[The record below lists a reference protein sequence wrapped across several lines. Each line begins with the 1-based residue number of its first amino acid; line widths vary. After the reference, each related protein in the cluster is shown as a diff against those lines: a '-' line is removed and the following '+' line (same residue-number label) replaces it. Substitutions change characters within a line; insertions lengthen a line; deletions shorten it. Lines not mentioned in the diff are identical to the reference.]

1 MRGTLNISLESRDI
15 VGLIPTY
22 AGNTQPYHASASHR
36 RAHPHVC
43 GEHFARRRGR
53 RSFSGSSPRM
63 RGTRRA
69 APSRNRRCGLIPTYA
84 GNTKHRTVR
93 TDPRRAHPHVCG
105 EHVECSMCRTKRQG
119 SSPRM
124 RGTPTAVFLPGLDRG
139 LIPTYAGNTTGTT
152 ETSKS
157 LRAHPHVCGE
167 HRDWHSASPRAGGSS
182 PRMRGTPDFS
192 FSWLRTLGLIPTY
205 AGNTPSTH
213 PRLKQAWAHPH
224 VCGEHSRPP
233 SL

>member
-1 MRGTLNISLESRDI
+1 MFSLTRKRKGSSPRMRGTRVDCADRSTP

-22 AGNTQPYHASASHR
+22 AGNTCLIKLSSGR
-36 RAHPHVC
+36 GWAHPHVC
-43 GEHFARRRGR
+43 GEHRRLARPV
-53 RSFSGSSPRM
+53 SASAGSSPRM
-63 RGTRRA
+63 RGTLLIVA
-69 APSRNRRCGLIPTYA
+69 AQKYGIGLIPTYA

-93 TDPRRAHPHVCG
+93 TDPR
-105 EHVECSMCRTKRQG
+105 
-119 SSPRM
+119 
-124 RGTPTAVFLPGLDRG
+124 
-139 LIPTYAGNTTGTT
+139 
-152 ETSKS
+152 
-157 LRAHPHVCGE
+157 RAHPHVCGE